1 MSVNAHTI
9 GLATVMRNSIILAV
23 LRAHFSATCAAS
35 ILGVSSPIK
44 TTSIVEMAVAEIVAI
59 TVGWPPPTVLIAN
72 DVPTEATRML
82 NKFPTR
88 RIVPKNLS
96 CSPKILITYFA
107 FWFPLSARCL
117 IRYPLDPIRAT
128 SVALMKALPN
138 NPKETI
144 MIEVIKL
151 NGYQLHSL
159 LSVKFRNLFFKL
171 YCLKSMP

>member
-1 MSVNAHTI
+1 M
-9 GLATVMRNSIILAV
+9 
-23 LRAHFSATCAAS
+23 
-35 ILGVSSPIK
+35 
-44 TTSIVEMAVAEIVAI
+44 AEIVAI
-59 TVGWPPPTVLIAN
+59 ALGCPPPMVLIAN

-88 RIVPKNLS
+88 SIVPKNLS
-96 CSPKILITYFA
+96 FSPKIRITYFA

-138 NPKETI
+138 NPKETM

-151 NGYQLHSL
+151 NGYQLYSL
-159 LSVKFRNLFFKL
+159 LSVK
-171 YCLKSMP
+171 Y

>member
-1 MSVNAHTI
+1 MEKGLRHQEFDSLTKRLILLGMRVNAHTI
-9 GLATVMRNSIILAV
+9 GLVTVMRNSIILAV
-23 LRAHFSATCAAS
+23 LRAHFSATCTAS

-44 TTSIVEMAVAEIVAI
+44 TTNIVDTAVAEIVAI

-107 FWFPLSARCL
+107 FLGIGISPFFNWIVISK
-117 IRYPLDPIRAT
+117 T
-128 SVALMKALPN
+128 SV
-138 NPKETI
+138 TI
-144 MIEVIKL
+144 SITFYGFM
-151 NGYQLHSL
+151 
-159 LSVKFRNLFFKL
+159 
-171 YCLKSMP
+171 